1 MATGQE
7 GSAARGEE
15 GLAQLGDARS
25 SGDRALGPGCT
36 NPARGWLWAPGALPA
51 REGDCLVLGD
61 RNILPVSPRG
71 ELTPS
76 PQGKLRHGGL
86 GQSKAAS
93 LPLALA
99 GVLAFGTSL
108 ILYPAAISGPR
119 QGNTPLILEGLNPAE
134 GSSFPAASSHQ
145 RHLGHPRHTQSRV
158 SLLPPPCLSTRREDL
173 GGQGL
178 WHGTADPHPHQSF
191 PKTPRL
197 DHLSLSRSIL
207 STHLRALTGGCYLNI
222 CRV

>member
-1 MATGQE
+1 MQPG
-7 GSAARGEE
+7 GRKGWH
-15 GLAQLGDARS
+15 S
-25 SGDRALGPGCT
+25 SGM
-36 NPARGWLWAPGALPA
+36 PAAAGTGRWAPAAPTPLGAGSGPPGLS
-51 REGDCLVLGD
+51 LLGKGTASCWGTGTSS
-61 RNILPVSPRG
+61 LCPLGVSFP
-71 ELTPS
+71 

-197 DHLSLSRSIL
+197 DHLSLSRSVL

-222 CRV
+222 CGV

>member
-1 MATGQE
+1 MLERLENQLENTPQTSPGHIPPWTLAWPQGR
-7 GSAARGEE
+7 RGVQP
-15 GLAQLGDARS
+15 GGRKGWHS
-25 SGDRALGPGCT
+25 SGM
-36 NPARGWLWAPGALPA
+36 PAAAGTGRWAPAAPTPLGAGSGPPGLS
-51 REGDCLVLGD
+51 LLGKGTASCWGTGTSS
-61 RNILPVSPRG
+61 LCPLGVSFP
-71 ELTPS
+71 
-76 PQGKLRHGGL
+76 PQGKLRHRGL

-158 SLLPPPCLSTRREDL
+158 SLLPPPDRKS
-173 GGQGL
+173 
-178 WHGTADPHPHQSF
+178 
-191 PKTPRL
+191 
-197 DHLSLSRSIL
+197 
-207 STHLRALTGGCYLNI
+207 
-222 CRV
+222 VV